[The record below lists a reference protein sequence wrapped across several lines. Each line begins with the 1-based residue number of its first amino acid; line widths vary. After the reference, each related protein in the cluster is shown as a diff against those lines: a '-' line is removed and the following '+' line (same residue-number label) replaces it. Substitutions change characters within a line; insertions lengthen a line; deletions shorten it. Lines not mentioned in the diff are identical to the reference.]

1 MEGER
6 PAYGTKHR
14 IYDLSGMAAMLI
26 ASVYL
31 VGHVA
36 HAEALRL
43 WFIPVTFVIGVLAA
57 DLASGVIHWG
67 FDTLG
72 DENTPIFGPWAI
84 RAFREHHD
92 DPQIMVAHDFVET
105 NGSNFALAMLPAVGG
120 ALLVHATHPT
130 GGAIFAS
137 LCLLFTAIFVSLTS
151 QIHKWAHMP
160 NPPKLATLLQ
170 RAGLVLAPDHHAHH
184 HAAPHRKAYCI
195 TVGWLDGFL
204 DAVQVFPALERVI
217 GLFTG
222 KRSDAR

>member
-26 ASVYL
+26 ASACL
-31 VGHVA
+31 A
-36 HAEALRL
+36 ARIARADALRL
-43 WFIPVTFVIGVLAA
+43 WWVPVTFVIGVLAA

-72 DENTPIFGPWAI
+72 DEHTPVFGPWAI

-120 ALLVHATHPT
+120 VLLVPATNAS
-130 GGAIFAS
+130 GGAIIAG

-160 NPPKLATLLQ
+160 DPPQLITKLQ
-170 RAGLVLAPDHHAHH
+170 RAGLVLAPDHHAQH

-204 DAVQVFPALERVI
+204 DTIQIFPWLERLI
-217 GLFTG
+217 DLFTR